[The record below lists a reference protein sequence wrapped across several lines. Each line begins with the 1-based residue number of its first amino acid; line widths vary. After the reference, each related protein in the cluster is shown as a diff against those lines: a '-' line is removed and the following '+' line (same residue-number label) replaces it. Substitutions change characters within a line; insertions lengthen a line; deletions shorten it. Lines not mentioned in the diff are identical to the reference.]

1 MSESNTELA
10 ARVDELETRL
20 AFQEDTLAQLNDQIA
35 SQDAQIRALM
45 NRLREVS
52 GKYQD
57 LIFEMHK
64 GASPGD
70 EKPPH
75 Y

>member
-1 MSESNTELA
+1 MSTDYDQLS

-20 AFQEDTLAQLNDQIA
+20 AFQEDTLAELNDVIA
-35 SQDAQIRALM
+35 AQDAQIRALVGGM
-45 NRLREVS
+45 KEVTE
-52 GKYQD
+52 KYQD
-57 LIFEMHK
+57 LSFEVQK
-64 GASPGD
+64 GGNPGD